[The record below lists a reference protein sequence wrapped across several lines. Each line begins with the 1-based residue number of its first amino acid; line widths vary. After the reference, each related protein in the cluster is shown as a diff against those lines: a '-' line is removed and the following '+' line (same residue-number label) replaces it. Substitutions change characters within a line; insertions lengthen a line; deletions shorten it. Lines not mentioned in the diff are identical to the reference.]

1 MSDMQRSSARDTA
14 LEVLMQVSRANAW
27 SDGSLKRTIAKNKLD
42 SREAALC
49 TRLAYGVIQN
59 RDLLDYYIGCWC
71 SQKPNRLEPVI
82 LNILRIGGYQILFM
96 DKIPHRAA
104 VNEAVE
110 MTKRWGR
117 PKAAG
122 MVNAVLRKFVTNWMD
137 MPALPQGTT
146 ADYLS
151 VRYSHPKWLVRR
163 LIDVIGAEETEDYLR
178 MNNEIVPTTI
188 QTNTLKCTAE
198 ELEKELRAAG
208 VTVNAHP
215 WLEGCFEVSATG
227 DLERLPAFTEGHFT
241 VQDAAARLV
250 ATAAAPQPETR
261 ALDMCAAP
269 GGKSFALAIDMGDR
283 GDILS
288 CDIHPHKLALIEK
301 GAARLGIRSIR
312 TALADGREHHA
323 AWENAADLVV
333 ADVPC
338 SGLGIIRK
346 KPDIR
351 YKDPKELAELPA
363 IQAAILDNAATYLAK
378 YKPAKGIPAEI
389 VNAQNIGLQGDIA
402 VEKGDYA
409 AAIKLFE
416 KAAKVS
422 DNNLTAP
429 MYLRKAALAAN
440 AMGNKEQALG
450 FAQRIQNEFPASA
463 EAQNAEKLMGTIQ
476 Q

>member
-1 MSDMQRSSARDTA
+1 
-14 LEVLMQVSRANAW
+14 
-27 SDGSLKRTIAKNKLD
+27 
-42 SREAALC
+42 
-49 TRLAYGVIQN
+49 
-59 RDLLDYYIGCWC
+59 
-71 SQKPNRLEPVI
+71 
-82 LNILRIGGYQILFM
+82 M

-198 ELEKELRAAG
+198 ELEKELRTAG

-215 WLEGCFEVSATG
+215 WLDGCFEVSATG

-301 GAARLGIRSIR
+301 GAARLGIRSVR

-363 IQAAILDNAATYLAK
+363 IQAAILDNAATYVRPGGVLLYSTCTVLPEENEGVTTAFLDTH
-378 YKPAKGIPAEI
+378 PEFALEPFTLPRP
-389 VNAQNIGLQGDIA
+389 IGGCCGQ
-402 VEKGDYA
+402 
-409 AAIKLFE
+409 
-416 KAAKVS
+416 
-422 DNNLTAP
+422 LTLWP
-429 MYLRKAALAAN
+429 QRYGTDGFYICRMRRK
-440 AMGNKEQALG
+440 
-450 FAQRIQNEFPASA
+450 
-463 EAQNAEKLMGTIQ
+463 
-476 Q
+476 

>member
-1 MSDMQRSSARDTA
+1 M
-14 LEVLMQVSRANAW
+14 
-27 SDGSLKRTIAKNKLD
+27 
-42 SREAALC
+42 
-49 TRLAYGVIQN
+49 
-59 RDLLDYYIGCWC
+59 
-71 SQKPNRLEPVI
+71 I
-82 LNILRIGGYQILFM
+82 LTILRIGGYQILFM

-122 MVNAVLRKFVTNWMD
+122 MVNAVLRKFVANWMD

-188 QTNTLKCTAE
+188 QTNTLQCTAE
-198 ELEKELRAAG
+198 ELEKELRTAG
-208 VTVNAHP
+208 VTVRAHP
-215 WLEGCFEVSATG
+215 WLAGCFEVSATG

-250 ATAAAPQPETR
+250 ATVAAPGETDR
-261 ALDMCAAP
+261 VLDVCAAP
-269 GGKSFALAIDMGDR
+269 GGKSFALAIDMKDR

-288 CDIHPHKLALIEK
+288 CDVHPHKLSLIEK

-312 TALADGREHHA
+312 TALADGRERHA
-323 AWENAADLVV
+323 AWESAADLVV

-363 IQAAILDNAATYLAK
+363 IQSAILNNAAAYVRPGGVLVYSTCTVLPEENEGVTSAFLDTH
-378 YKPAKGIPAEI
+378 PDFVMEPFSLPHP
-389 VNAQNIGLQGDIA
+389 IGSCCGQ
-402 VEKGDYA
+402 
-409 AAIKLFE
+409 
-416 KAAKVS
+416 
-422 DNNLTAP
+422 LTLWP
-429 MYLRKAALAAN
+429 QRWGTDGFYICRMRRK
-440 AMGNKEQALG
+440 
-450 FAQRIQNEFPASA
+450 
-463 EAQNAEKLMGTIQ
+463 
-476 Q
+476 

>member
-1 MSDMQRSSARDTA
+1 MRAPNARDTA
-14 LEVLMQVSRANAW
+14 LRVLVSCRTAGAWADAALRAQLRR
-27 SDGSLKRTIAKNKLD
+27 DGLSGP
-42 SREAALC
+42 EAALC
-49 TRLAYGVIQN
+49 SRIVYGVMQN
-59 RDLLDYYIGCWC
+59 RLLLDFYLGAYC
-71 SQKPNRLEPVI
+71 SQKVDHLQPPLLE
-82 LNILRIGGYQILFM
+82 ILRIGAYQILFL
-96 DKIPHRAA
+96 DKIPHSAA
-104 VNEAVE
+104 VNQAVE
-110 MTKRWGR
+110 QAKDNGR
-117 PKAAG
+117 AKAAG
-122 MVNAVLRKFVTNWMD
+122 LVNAVLRQLSRNKVHLPRIPD
-137 MPALPQGTT
+137 QDALHS
-146 ADYLS
+146 LS
-151 VRYSHPKWLVRR
+151 IRYSHPKWLVRR

-198 ELEKELRAAG
+198 ELEKELRTAG

-215 WLEGCFEVSATG
+215 WLDGCFEVSATG

-301 GAARLGIRSIR
+301 GAARLGIRSVR

-363 IQAAILDNAATYLAK
+363 IQAAILDNAATYVRPGGVLLYSTCTVLPEENEGVTTAFLDTH
-378 YKPAKGIPAEI
+378 PEFALEPFTLPRP
-389 VNAQNIGLQGDIA
+389 IGGCCGQ
-402 VEKGDYA
+402 
-409 AAIKLFE
+409 
-416 KAAKVS
+416 
-422 DNNLTAP
+422 LTLWP
-429 MYLRKAALAAN
+429 QRYGTDGFYICRMRRK
-440 AMGNKEQALG
+440 
-450 FAQRIQNEFPASA
+450 
-463 EAQNAEKLMGTIQ
+463 
-476 Q
+476 